1 MKNKLKKI
9 LSLFMCILI
18 ISGTMICAG
27 AATTLTVTSNSP
39 EGQPQMD
46 ILHMQRTV
54 KESGTGYDVELI
66 SYLDDT
72 LGAEVNLDVVL
83 VLDGSGSM
91 GVNQKEDV
99 INAVYNIADY
109 LQSISSNNRIGIV
122 SYSTTVNNSA
132 TTDSLVYTNTNCR
145 ATLEGY
151 LTGFGGYKTMAGSTA
166 TNLGMQRAKEL
177 LANTKISGRKQVCI
191 LITDGVPTLI
201 YAFNDSLANS
211 AIEASSDMKAAGV
224 VVYAIQAYFKL
235 GENNETKMNTFLS
248 KITSFY
254 NADATEMDN
263 GTPVYTDVEKRD
275 QFVVSINN
283 YDALKRNLSGMV
295 VRARLYPFIL
305 DSSSIT
311 QDVVTPYFK
320 ATNASCVVQ
329 KPTYNTSKII
339 TGWSNSSALTATIS
353 GQRVYATG
361 FNYTS
366 GCVSYENRD
375 YAGRVVLTYH
385 IEPITNFFGGNG
397 VPTNIPGDTSD
408 DKYTTGGAGIYCNGE
423 FLKAFYDVP
432 VNVPI
437 KARTLTA
444 QSSVN
449 VSYGTNVDVDNYY
462 NFNDLTTSANL
473 LNGINNAFVNVTFSV
488 SPSFDSSGASSAWK
502 GNGKFTADGSDSKKK
517 NFVVNAGEDYSEG
530 ALDWFNS
537 YAATS
542 ESGDTIKF
550 SYTVESAKGYIQGSV
565 GDSASI
571 KTASKTVR
579 INAVSTYKVVFKYA
593 DGTPNGVTALPAE
606 QTGSSESWAQS
617 VVQTVEPKAGSS
629 SNVGGVNYAFLG
641 WGTPVVSRN
650 GAVVTYTYTGSWK
663 ASDAGFTVNV
673 YVMNTDAKDTSDS
686 SYTLQSSHFLNGTI
700 GGVINR
706 TECDSFNETSYSF
719 LKDCDG
725 TALTKDSH
733 TQSKDGDKY
742 AASFKAASLVSGSD
756 SILFDGDQAVPGT
769 HSCDAYLCTGC
780 GGVIEENALI
790 DNADGTLSTNC
801 PGCKSQ
807 CAVMRYSDFAIN
819 DEKSTKTITI
829 STNSADNIIDI
840 YIDRVPHKIE
850 FSISYDD
857 EPADNSA
864 FSITALYGASISDTI
879 NNLPQAEKE
888 AYLNFAYMEDQ
899 ITPVEE
905 RPYYDF
911 SCVSF
916 PYFEKTNT
924 GINFINK
931 NAYYTQNWVYISEI
945 LENGSVLSDTIQ
957 AYDISG
963 ELAFQRIKYD
973 IVVTKDWNENVSQKD
988 KQNCVF
994 GLYELDDTGTYNL
1007 LIRFVIGVDESSK
1020 TIKNLVAGKTYVLEE
1035 EEWSYKTNSDWK
1047 RGNEGGNKFNN
1058 SSKSTLRLTC
1068 TNSNDSGWTYSP
1080 TVEKGVR
1087 NRLSVDKIVAEPI
1100 KKTMVGGKK

>member
-27 AATTLTVTSNSP
+27 AVTTLTVTSNSP

-254 NADATEMDN
+254 NADATNMDN
-263 GTPVYTDVEKRD
+263 GTPVYTNSQLRN
-275 QFVVSINN
+275 QFVTSIDN
-283 YDALKRNLSGMV
+283 YTSLLKNLRDMV
-295 VRARLYPFIL
+295 TRTRLYPFIL
-305 DSSSIT
+305 DSSNIT
-311 QDVVTPYFK
+311 QDVVPPYFK

-339 TGWSNSSALTATIS
+339 TGWSYSSTLTATIS
-353 GQRVYATG
+353 GQRVYTTG

-437 KARTLTA
+437 KTRTLTT
-444 QSSVN
+444 QSTVN

-473 LNGINNAFVNVTFSV
+473 LDGINNAFVDVTFSV
-488 SPSFDSSGASSAWK
+488 LPSFDSSGASSAWK
-502 GNGKFTADGSDSKKK
+502 GNGNFTTDEHDTKKH
-517 NFVVNAGEDYSEG
+517 NFVVKAGEDYSEG
-530 ALDWFNS
+530 ALNWFNS

-542 ESGDTIKF
+542 ESGDTIRF
-550 SYTVESAKGYIQGSV
+550 SYSVDSSKAYTQNSV
-565 GDSASI
+565 GNTAAS
-571 KTASKTVR
+571 KTASKTVK

-593 DGTPNGVTALPAE
+593 DGTPNGVAALPAE
-606 QTGSSESWAQS
+606 QNGSSESWAQS
-617 VVQTVEPKAGSS
+617 VVQTVEPRAGSS

-641 WGTPVVSRN
+641 WGTPVVSRS
-650 GAVVTYTYTGSWK
+650 GSVVTYTYTGSWK

-686 SYTLQSSHFLNGTI
+686 SYTLQGSHFLSGTI
-700 GGVINR
+700 GNTVNR
-706 TECDSFNETSYSF
+706 TECDAFDESYSF
-719 LKDCDG
+719 FRDCDR
-725 TALTKDSH
+725 TALTKDSF

-742 AASFKAASLVSGSD
+742 AASFKAACLMSGSD
-756 SILFDGDQAVPGT
+756 TILIDDEQAVPGT
-769 HSCDAYLCTGC
+769 YSCDAYLCTNC
-780 GGVIEENALI
+780 GGVVEEGNLVH
-790 DNADGTLSTNC
+790 NADGSLSTNC
-801 PGCKSQ
+801 PGCKGVYG
-807 CAVMRYSDFAIN
+807 VMRYSDFSIN
-819 DEKSTKTITI
+819 DDKSTKSITI
-829 STNSADNIIDI
+829 SANTADNKIDI
-840 YIDRVPHKIE
+840 YVDRVPHTIDV
-850 FSISYDD
+850 SLSYDD
-857 EPADNSA
+857 APEKNSS
-864 FSITALYGASISDTI
+864 FSITSLYGASISEAI
-879 NNLPQAEKE
+879 NNLSQEQKDAYMAF
-888 AYLNFAYMEDQ
+888 AYLEDRV
-899 ITPVEE
+899 TPVEE
-905 RPYYDF
+905 TPYYG
-911 SCVSF
+911 CNAISF
-916 PYFEKTNT
+916 PYFRKGSSGIRFVKKDDFQTYDWTYVSELFEK
-924 GINFINK
+924 
-931 NAYYTQNWVYISEI
+931 
-945 LENGSVLSDTIQ
+945 GSVLSDAIQ
-957 AYDISG
+957 AYDIATDVK
-963 ELAFQRIKYD
+963 LTKYTYD
-973 IVVTKDWNENVSQKD
+973 VVVTKEWDESAGQKN

-994 GLYELDDTGTYNL
+994 GLYELDAEGNYNL
-1007 LIRFVIGVDESSK
+1007 LMKFVIGVDETSK
-1020 TIKNLVAGKTYVLEE
+1020 TIKKLVAGKTYVIEE
-1035 EEWSYKTNSDWK
+1035 EEWSYKTVSDWK
-1047 RGNEGGNKFNN
+1047 RGVADGPNKFNN
-1058 SSKSTLRLTC
+1058 SGPSTLELIC
-1068 TNSNDSGWTYSP
+1068 TNVANSDWVYAP
-1080 TVEKGVR
+1080 AIDKGVR
-1087 NRLSVDKIVAEPI
+1087 NQLSDGEIVAEPI
-1100 KKTMVGGKK
+1100 KKTMVGGQK